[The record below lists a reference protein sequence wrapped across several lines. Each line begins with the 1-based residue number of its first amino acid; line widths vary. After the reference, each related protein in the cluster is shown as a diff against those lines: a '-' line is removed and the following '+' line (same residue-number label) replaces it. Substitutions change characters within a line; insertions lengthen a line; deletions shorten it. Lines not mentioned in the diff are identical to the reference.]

1 MATTSRATH
10 VLYVEPGPY
19 TPAEPVID
27 ELTRK
32 MTAAYRSAES
42 DGMCWRGFHVCRCG
56 VNSTNHDFILPNG
69 QQTNSLCVHYLAFHR
84 EDIPEAELAKVAALE
99 SGEAEPNTEE
109 LARPAKRRVDRYQQL
124 LNRWA
129 SS

>member
-1 MATTSRATH
+1 MATTSRDTH
-10 VLYVEPGPY
+10 VLYIQPGPY

-32 MTAAYRSAES
+32 MAAAYRAAES

-56 VNSTNHDFILPNG
+56 VNSSNCDYILPGG

-84 EDIPEAELAKVAALE
+84 NEVPAEELAKVAALE
-99 SGEAEPNTEE
+99 SGEAEPTTEE
-109 LARPAKRRVDRYQQL
+109 LARPAKRRVSRYEMLTGQ
-124 LNRWA
+124 
-129 SS
+129 SPI